1 MQFEIE
7 KRLKGS
13 LKGAI
18 WQELFTNSLHFPL
31 ANIILELLLESPGE
45 YLSGPDFYVI
55 TLASLIQAFFLG
67 RWRYHGKP
75 NRLIGNVLGP
85 AIYSIVEMLIEGAD
99 FFASPNHIAYWI
111 FSLLIGG
118 LQELEAHLPGR
129 WAELVTVLEHLVR
142 TCILLVMYAIF
153 ETLTAENR
161 SFSYFWTDN
170 SHVFIAIVII
180 LLGFIVGF
188 AHVTSARYLALLQS
202 TAKQLRMYSEWLL
215 GKNLLSA
222 AIQDADALSLQRIA
236 RTVLFMDIRGFTA
249 WSERTSPERVVAML
263 NRYFETAETLWKDSS
278 VIKVK
283 HTGDEIMAVFPTA
296 ADAVKTAFRF
306 QQTIGVLLQE
316 YELSAGI
323 GLHAGDLV
331 EGLIGSQQVKAYD
344 IIGDTVNTAKRI
356 CDQAKG
362 REILISESVY
372 HAIEADCSIE
382 VVESKSI
389 TMKGKSAP
397 LPVFVIRRRV

>member
-1 MQFEIE
+1 MPLEIE
-7 KRLKGS
+7 NRLKGS
-13 LKGAI
+13 LAGAI

-31 ANIILELLLESPGE
+31 ANIILELLLESPQE

-55 TLASLIQAFFLG
+55 TSASLIQGFFLG
-67 RWRYHGKP
+67 RWRYQGRS
-75 NRLIGNVLGP
+75 NRFIGNSIGP
-85 AIYSIVEMLIEGAD
+85 AIYSLFEALVEGFD
-99 FFASPNHIAYWI
+99 FFTSPNHIAYWI

-129 WAELVTVLEHLVR
+129 WAEFATILEHLAR
-142 TCILLVMYAIF
+142 TCILLAMYAIF
-153 ETLTAENR
+153 ETLTSENP

-170 SHVFIAIVII
+170 SHVFIAIVIV
-180 LLGFIVGF
+180 LLGFIIGF

-222 AIQDADALSLQRIA
+222 AIQDAEALSLQRIA

-263 NRYFETAETLWKDSS
+263 NRYFETAETIWKDSP

-296 ADAVKTAFRF
+296 ADAVKTALRF
-306 QQTIGVLLQE
+306 EQVIGELLQG
-316 YELSAGI
+316 YDLSAGI

-362 REILISESVY
+362 REILISEPVY
-372 HAIEADCSIE
+372 HAIEADRSIE

-389 TMKGKSAP
+389 IMKGKSAP
-397 LPVFVIRRRV
+397 LPVFAIKKRS

>member
-1 MQFEIE
+1 MQLEIE

-13 LKGAI
+13 FAGAV

-31 ANIILELLLESPGE
+31 ANIILELLLESPKE
-45 YLSGPDFYVI
+45 YLSGPDLYVI
-55 TLASLIQAFFLG
+55 TSASLIQAYFLG
-67 RWRYHGKP
+67 RWRYQGKS
-75 NRLIGNVLGP
+75 NRFIGNIIGP
-85 AIYSIVEMLIEGAD
+85 AIYSLIEMLIEGAD
-99 FFASPNHIAYWI
+99 FFDSPNHIAYWM
-111 FSLLIGG
+111 FALCIGG
-118 LQELEAHLPGR
+118 LQELETHLPGR
-129 WAELVTVLEHLVR
+129 WGEFVTVLEHLAR

-153 ETLTAENR
+153 ETLTSEYA
-161 SFSYFWTDN
+161 SLSYFWTDN
-170 SHVFIAIVII
+170 SHVFITIVII

-222 AIQDADALSLQRIA
+222 AIQDAEALSLQRIA
-236 RTVLFMDIRGFTA
+236 RVVLFMDIRGFTA

-263 NRYFETAETLWKDSS
+263 NRYFETAETLWQDSQ

-283 HTGDEIMAVFPTA
+283 HTGDEIMAVFPTV
-296 ADAVKTAFRF
+296 ADAVKTALRF
-306 QQTIGVLLQE
+306 EQVIGELLQE

-323 GLHAGDLV
+323 GLHAGELV

-362 REILISESVY
+362 REILISEPVY
-372 HAIEADCSIE
+372 HAIETDRSIE
-382 VVESKSI
+382 VIESKSI

-397 LPVFVIRRRV
+397 LPVLAIKRHS